1 MRMKLRK
8 PLIGIGLLLPSA
20 TGLLI
25 FYFIPFCMS
34 VYYSFTKVS
43 GLFVPAGFSNYD
55 SVLGSEAFQVAFRNT
70 FAFLGIGLILMLI
83 TGYLLAVLIRCVAH
97 HSRGLSSLGITA
109 LLLPLVL
116 PSGAVLLFIHVLAEQ
131 YGVLNGFLSRLG
143 VEPVR
148 WLRSPYAFD
157 LLILFYLWKN
167 TGYTV
172 VMLLAGLLSVPQDM
186 LEAAHVDGANG
197 FRLFFR
203 FTLIHMLP
211 FFSISAIMGIIAAFK
226 MYRESYMLMG
236 VYPHQSVYMLQNYL
250 YNNFVSINYQ
260 RLSSATVLFTLA
272 LGAVLSI
279 LLCVGLRSRD

>member
-34 VYYSFTKVS
+34 VYYSFSKVS
-43 GLFVPAGFSNYD
+43 GRFVPAGFSNYVN
-55 SVLGSEAFQVAFRNT
+55 VLGSEAFQVAFQNT
-70 FAFLGIGLILMLI
+70 FAFLGIALMLMLI
-83 TGYLLAVLIRCVAH
+83 IGYFLAILIKRAAV
-97 HSRGLSSLGITA
+97 HSLELSSLGITA

-116 PSGAVLLFIHVLAEQ
+116 PSGAVLLFVHVLAEP
-131 YGVLNGFLSRLG
+131 YGVLNGLLFQLG
-143 VEPVR
+143 AEPVR
-148 WLRSPYAFD
+148 WLRSPYAFEV
-157 LLILFYLWKN
+157 LLLFYLWKN

-186 LEAAHVDGANG
+186 LEAARVDGAHG
-197 FRLFFR
+197 LRLFFR
-203 FTLIHMLP
+203 FTLVHMLP
-211 FFSISAIMGIIAAFK
+211 FFSISAIMAIIAAFK

-236 VYPHQSVYMLQNYL
+236 VYPHQCVYMLQNYL
-250 YNNFVSINYQ
+250 YNNFVSLNYQ

-272 LGAVLSI
+272 LSTILSVL
-279 LLCVGLRSRD
+279 LRVGLRSRD

>member
-20 TGLLI
+20 TGLMI

-34 VYYSFTKVS
+34 VYYSFSKVS
-43 GLFVPAGFSNYD
+43 GRFVPAGFSNYN
-55 SVLGSEAFQVAFRNT
+55 SVLGSKAFQVAFQNT
-70 FAFLGIGLILMLI
+70 FAFLGIALMFILII
-83 TGYLLAVLIRCVAH
+83 GYLLAILIKRTAL
-97 HSRGLSSLGITA
+97 HSPGLSSLGITA

-116 PSGAVLLFIHVLAEQ
+116 PSGAVLLFVHVLAEP
-131 YGVLNGFLSRLG
+131 YGVLNGLLFDLG

-148 WLRSPYAFD
+148 WLRSPYAFE

-186 LEAAHVDGANG
+186 LEAARVDGAHG
-197 FRLFFR
+197 LRLFFR
-203 FTLIHMLP
+203 FTFVHMLP
-211 FFSISAIMGIIAAFK
+211 FFSISAIMGIITAFK

-250 YNNFVSINYQ
+250 YNNFVSLNYQ

-272 LGAVLSI
+272 LSAVLSV
-279 LLCVGLRSRD
+279 LLRVGLRSRD

>member
-1 MRMKLRK
+1 MKRK
-8 PLIGIGLLLPSA
+8 IRKGLIGLGLLLPSMA
-20 TGLLI
+20 GLML

-34 VYYSFTKVS
+34 VYYSFSKLS
-43 GLFVPAGFSNYD
+43 GRFVPAGFSNYD
-55 SVLGSEAFQVAFRNT
+55 SVLNSEAFQIAFQNT
-70 FAFLGIGLILMLI
+70 FAFLGISLILMLI
-83 TGYLLAVLIRCVAH
+83 TGYLLAILIKRVAY

-116 PSGAVLLFIHVLAEQ
+116 PSGAVLLFVHVLAEP
-131 YGVLNGFLSRLG
+131 YGVLNGLLSHLG

-167 TGYTV
+167 TGYTI

-186 LEAAHVDGANG
+186 LEAARVDGAKG

-203 FTLIHMLP
+203 FTLMHMLP

-236 VYPHQSVYMLQNYL
+236 VYPHQSVYLLQNYL
-250 YNNFVSINYQ
+250 YNNFVSLNYQ
-260 RLSSATVLFTLA
+260 RLSTATVLFTLA
-272 LGAVLSI
+272 LGAVLSV
-279 LLCVGLRSRD
+279 LLRVGLRSRD